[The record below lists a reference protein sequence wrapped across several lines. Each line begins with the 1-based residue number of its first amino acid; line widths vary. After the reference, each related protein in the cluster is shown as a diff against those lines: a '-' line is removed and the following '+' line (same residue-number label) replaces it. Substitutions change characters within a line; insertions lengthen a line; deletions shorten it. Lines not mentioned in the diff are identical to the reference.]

1 MARSQNKRR
10 RYQDIWEI
18 INSFLNNEHP
28 ESMLRLL
35 EEFVNIVIHVD
46 ACLRFDKD
54 PFKRRSKG
62 TNSFNGKRTRGLRT
76 AEGDLELQIPKMRK
90 GAYFPGW
97 LERWDKLSIGF
108 KSIIANAYFTGVS
121 TRKMTHLFSDLGM
134 DDVDKSMVSRV
145 SSMLEER
152 IDEWLGKRLK
162 QEYSCVWL
170 DATYTSI
177 LCEADEENSR
187 MHSKSVAIL
196 VAIAIDASGT
206 REVLHFKICDGE
218 SYTNWRKFMEE
229 LQGKGLDVSELWV
242 SDNHKGLRKALG
254 RVFTGQ
260 LHQRCII
267 HWGRNLLDQIP
278 KVSQHRYKPLIT
290 GVQTARTIGE
300 FEEFYDSLVAIAKD
314 DNNEGLQ
321 DVLTS
326 SRLEIT
332 TYHLFPPEYW
342 SKLKC
347 TNIIER
353 LNRELRAREK
363 SINIFTTQRSI
374 KQIYGYILMIQ
385 DAAWKETG
393 AYILAPPG
401 EESVLNY
408 MRNYAHPK
416 VRDIAI
422 QSAVNTL

>member
-1 MARSQNKRR
+1 MARSQSKRR
-10 RYQDIWEI
+10 RYQDIWDVI
-18 INSFLNNEHP
+18 SSFLTNEHP
-28 ESMLRLL
+28 DAMLRLL

-90 GAYFPGW
+90 GTYFPGW

-108 KSIIANAYFTGVS
+108 KTIIANAYFTGVS

-145 SSMLEER
+145 SLMLEER
-152 IDEWLGKRLK
+152 IDAWLGKRLK
-162 QEYSCVWL
+162 REYSCVWL

-177 LCEADEENSR
+177 LCEADEENGR

-196 VAIAIDASGT
+196 VAIAIDASGA
-206 REVLHFKICDGE
+206 REILHFKICDGE
-218 SYTNWRKFMEE
+218 NYSNWRKFMED
-229 LQGKGLDVSELWV
+229 LQNKGLEVSELWV
-242 SDNHKGLRKALG
+242 SDNHKGLRKALE
-254 RVFTGQ
+254 RTFTGQ

-278 KVSQHRYKPLIT
+278 KVSQYRYKPLIT

-300 FEEFYDSLVAIAKD
+300 FDEFYDSLAAIAKE

-326 SRLEIT
+326 SRVEIT
-332 TYHLFPPEYW
+332 TYQLFPPEYW

-363 SINIFTTQRSI
+363 SINLFTTYRSI
-374 KQIYGYILMIQ
+374 KQIYGYILMTQ
-385 DAAWKETG
+385 DKAWADTG
-393 AYILAPPG
+393 GYILAPPG
-401 EESVLNY
+401 EENVLDY
-408 MRNYAHPK
+408 MRNYVHPK
-416 VRDIAI
+416 VKINIPNSSDNI
-422 QSAVNTL
+422 L